1 MRTAPG
7 DRPAP
12 SPFRRCHVDQAQPA
26 ITPPNASSVTTIPTA
41 TTSRP
46 PRRAFAGGQLPAVL
60 VFIGPALILI
70 GALIVYPAIKTIINS
85 FYRVNGIGFNA
96 PQAFVGWQNYTSMLS
111 DPNLQTA
118 IKNNILWIVI
128 VTPLTVVLG
137 VIFAVLF
144 DKVRYEA
151 VAKSIVF
158 VPMAISATA
167 AGVIWRL
174 MYADDPN
181 VGTFNAILN
190 WFHAGPISFLGNATF
205 ADWALFG
212 AQIWMSLGFAVVVLS
227 AALKSIP
234 ADINEAA
241 LIDGANPWQ
250 IFSRITVPLMM
261 PTIMVIAT
269 LTMIGVIKIFD
280 IIIVMTGGGPAGST
294 EVLATRMYTEAFKNV
309 NTGYGSAIAV
319 ILLIAVLPVMAL
331 NIRRFQ
337 SEGAR

>member
-1 MRTAPG
+1 M
-7 DRPAP
+7 PAVMT
-12 SPFRRCHVDQAQPA
+12 RR
-26 ITPPNASSVTTIPTA
+26 
-41 TTSRP
+41 
-46 PRRAFAGGQLPAVL
+46 PRRRAIGGGQLLTAL
-60 VFIGPALILI
+60 IFIGPALILI
-70 GALIVYPAIKTIINS
+70 GFLIVYPAIRTIYNS
-85 FYRVNGIGFNA
+85 FYSVNGIGFNA
-96 PQAFVGWQNYTSMLS
+96 PTVFVGWQNYSDVFT

-118 IKNNILWIVI
+118 IKNNILWIVV

-137 VIFAVLF
+137 IVFAVLF

-158 VPMAISATA
+158 IPMAISATA
-167 AGVIWRL
+167 AGVIWTL

-181 VGTFNAILN
+181 IGTFNAILN
-190 WFHAGPISFLGNATF
+190 WFHAGPISFLGNASF

-212 AQIWMSLGFAVVVLS
+212 AQIWMSMGFAVVVLS

-241 LIDGANPWQ
+241 LIDGANAWQ
-250 IFSRITVPLMM
+250 IFSRITVPLMW

-269 LTMIGVIKIFD
+269 LTMIGVIKVFD
-280 IIIVMTGGGPAGST
+280 IVIVMTGGGPAGST
-294 EVLATRMYTEAFKNV
+294 EVLATRMYEEAFKFFNQ
-309 NTGYGSAIAV
+309 GHGSAIAV

-337 SEGAR
+337 MEGQR